1 MADARSFRLQ
11 IEDWL
16 TKEVP
21 ARAVALQKDIVA
33 ETLTTIVNQTPVG
46 NNTKWAANKLRAL
59 KGKDPLPKGYVG
71 GQAKRNWQV
80 TIGTPS
86 RTILAGVDP
95 LGTAAQNDGYAV
107 IGRITQPSAVWIA
120 NPLPYM
126 QRLENGGPGGSG
138 WSKQAPTGMVANA
151 VAAVSAKYARVR

>member
-16 TKEVP
+16 AKEVP
-21 ARAVALQKDIVA
+21 LRAVALQKDIVA

-46 NNTKWAANKLRAL
+46 NPTKWKRKA
-59 KGKDPLPKGYVG
+59 PKGYVG
-71 GQAKRNWQV
+71 GQARRNWQV
-80 TIGTPS
+80 TVGTPS
-86 RTILAGVDP
+86 RTILAGIDQT
-95 LGTAAQNDGYAV
+95 GQTATTEGYAA
-107 IGRITQPSAVWIA
+107 IGRITAPSAVWIA

-126 QRLENGGPGGSG
+126 QQLENG